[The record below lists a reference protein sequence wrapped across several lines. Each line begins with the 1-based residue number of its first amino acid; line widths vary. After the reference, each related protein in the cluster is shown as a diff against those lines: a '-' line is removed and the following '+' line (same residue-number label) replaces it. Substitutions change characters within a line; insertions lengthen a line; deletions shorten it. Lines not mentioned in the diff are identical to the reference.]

1 MTYEYVC
8 KSCGHE
14 WQKEQK
20 ITEEPDKTCP
30 SCHAASA
37 QRLVSG
43 GVGTIFRG
51 AGWFK
56 TGGY

>member
-1 MTYEYVC
+1 MTYEYRC
-8 KSCGHE
+8 KNCGHQWE
-14 WQKEQK
+14 KEQK
-20 ITEEPDKTCP
+20 ITENPETRCP
-30 SCHAASA
+30 SCHEESA

-43 GVGTIFRG
+43 GAGTIFRG